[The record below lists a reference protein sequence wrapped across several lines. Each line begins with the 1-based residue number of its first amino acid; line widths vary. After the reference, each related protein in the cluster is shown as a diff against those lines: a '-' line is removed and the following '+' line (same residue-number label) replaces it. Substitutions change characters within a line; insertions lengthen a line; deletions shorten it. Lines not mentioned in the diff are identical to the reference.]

1 MIFASTRS
9 TFSLRVLTLGLS
21 ALLVVLLAAC
31 GNKAE
36 QGQSPQQSQASSH
49 SAHAQHN
56 SAQAE
61 TASAQTG
68 QSAAVTGEEST
79 HSAHHGAL
87 TDEASAHA
95 DHALH
100 TQDAAAHED
109 HSAHE
114 QLSAGPLPGTSIYHL
129 ATSFTDHHQRALALP
144 DLRGTP
150 AVFVMFYGDCNTACP
165 ILVRSAEQIEEAL
178 PDDLRQS
185 TQFVMVSFD
194 TERDTPDNLR
204 TYAELKGL
212 DKDNWHW
219 LVGTPLQTRQ
229 LATLLGVQYRDAGNG
244 MFAHSNLVTVV
255 DPEGVPTARLE
266 GLGVKLDPAVEA
278 IRQAG
283 L

>member
-9 TFSLRVLTLGLS
+9 TFRLRVLTLGLS

-36 QGQSPQQSQASSH
+36 QGQGPQQSPVSSH

-56 SAQAE
+56 AAQAE
-61 TASAQTG
+61 AAS
-68 QSAAVTGEEST
+68 
-79 HSAHHGAL
+79 
-87 TDEASAHA
+87 
-95 DHALH
+95 
-100 TQDAAAHED
+100 AHED